1 MYLVSVNVGEVRP
14 IARAKPSGKTGIF
27 KQPVDGPVA
36 ISSLGLDHDAIV
48 DTENHG
54 GFDQAVYL
62 FTQPDYAWW
71 SAHLDAPLAP
81 GTFGENLLLSE
92 MESGAWH
99 IGDRFAVGE
108 VLLEI
113 TAPRTP
119 CVTLAARMNDPRFVK
134 RFRAAERPGAYCRVI
149 RPGMVQ
155 RGNAVQYTPFAG
167 VQISVAEF
175 FRILHSRELSDTD
188 RTRLLLTPIPERMRV
203 ELQQIR

>member
-1 MYLVSVNVGEVRP
+1 MHLVSVNVGEARS

-71 SAHLDAPLAP
+71 SAHLHAPLAP
-81 GTFGENLLLSE
+81 GTFGENLLLSD
-92 MESGAWH
+92 MESAAWN
-99 IGDRFAVGE
+99 IGDRFAIGD

-119 CVTLAARMNDPRFVK
+119 
-134 RFRAAERPGAYCRVI
+134 
-149 RPGMVQ
+149 
-155 RGNAVQYTPFAG
+155 
-167 VQISVAEF
+167 
-175 FRILHSRELSDTD
+175 
-188 RTRLLLTPIPERMRV
+188 
-203 ELQQIR
+203 